1 MAGRA
6 LLEALKY
13 LDVKELLVTVSCVCK
28 GWKRAAYSDEMMLQ
42 VLEDRNEDPAYA
54 HLSLYKRVK
63 KSYRDTRYLL
73 NVAKGKVLIWDIHHP
88 TVPST
93 EIHHSAFLNS
103 SRYTLLSPTKAMVT
117 GGVGVL
123 RSCLQVDLKRS
134 EVTVLPELL
143 TDHAWHGVAYM
154 NKSVYISGGDVNRAI
169 SSKAEKYTDGH
180 WTAIT
185 DMTIARY
192 NHTLCVYLEHVYA
205 FGGSNGDG
213 YQNSVEKYDGQ
224 AWSPT
229 NMSLPSSRNYSSVLQ
244 VKNDL
249 LLIAGYSPEGAK
261 REVHLW
267 RATTQKWELVT
278 PISTDYSLSNAVAY
292 RQGVL
297 YIYNHP
303 PSRDLMPLQLLN

>member
-13 LDVKELLVTVSCVCK
+13 LDVQELLVTVSCVCK
-28 GWKRAAYSDEMMLQ
+28 GWKRATYSDEMMLQ
-42 VLEDRNEDPAYA
+42 VLESRYEDPKYA

-73 NVAKGKVLIWDIHHP
+73 NVKEGKMLVWDIHHP
-88 TVPST
+88 TVAST

-117 GGVGVL
+117 GGVGEL

-143 TDHAWHGVAYM
+143 TDHAWHGVVYM
-154 NKSVYISGGDVNRAI
+154 NKSVYISGGDLNRAI
-169 SSKAEKYTDGH
+169 SSKAEKYTDGY
-180 WTAIT
+180 WTAIAN
-185 DMTIARY
+185 MTIARY

-205 FGGSNGDG
+205 FGGHNGTQ
-213 YQNSVEKYDGQ
+213 YLKSVERYDSEV
-224 AWSPT
+224 WSET
-229 NMSLPSSRNYSSVLQ
+229 TMSLPSARNYPSLLP

-249 LLIAGYSPEGAK
+249 LLVAGFSPEGNQPAVHIW
-261 REVHLW
+261 REQVG
-267 RATTQKWELVT
+267 KWELLCLIT
-278 PISTDYSLSNAVAY
+278 TDYSLSNAVAL
-292 RQGVL
+292 RHGVL
-297 YIYNHP
+297 YIYNHTS
-303 PSRDLMPLQLLN
+303 SRDCLPLSLP